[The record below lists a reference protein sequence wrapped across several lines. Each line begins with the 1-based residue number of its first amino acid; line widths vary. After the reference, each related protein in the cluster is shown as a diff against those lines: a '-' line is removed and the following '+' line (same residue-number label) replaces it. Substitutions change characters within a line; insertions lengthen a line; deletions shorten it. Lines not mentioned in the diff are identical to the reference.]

1 MKKLTLPIQ
10 FYLRVSKMKRFF
22 TAAVLLIGILMLASC
37 TNALDEDISTD
48 TSSNTSAN
56 QTTTQTESNNLM
68 TSITGEEIV
77 TTKAQTDIQEERY
90 DPINDIYIVG
100 TPLPYEQL
108 LNYEK
113 LEDLSRYCEYE
124 YRYDTWEKDFIVDFL
139 DSLDNNEQKELYFK
153 ASSIIRLMANTSTLK
168 ISDSLDKNN
177 YDKYIRCNKNGY
189 NSHFFE
195 TGYTFDSFFSVLC
208 EVFTEETAEKVIDH
222 YPGFYEYN
230 DELWVIWGAAGSD
243 LSVVRVEYE
252 LINQTDTELEF
263 KGIRFHNEA
272 DQDYDPDL
280 RDEYTRDYVDFKFV
294 LTENGWR
301 VEKFSN
307 LEDLDKE
314 IIY

>member
-1 MKKLTLPIQ
+1 
-10 FYLRVSKMKRFF
+10 MKRFF
-22 TAAVLLIGILMLASC
+22 TAAVLLISILLLASC

-48 TSSNTSAN
+48 TSSNTSVN
-56 QTTTQTESNNLM
+56 LTNTQTESDIS
-68 TSITGEEIV
+68 TISIAGEEIV
-77 TTKAQTDIQEERY
+77 TTEAQTDIQEERY

-113 LEDLSRYCEYE
+113 IEDLSRYCEYE
-124 YRYDTWEKDFIVDFL
+124 YRYETWDGNPIIDFL
-139 DSLDNNEQKELYFK
+139 DSLDNDEQKELYFK
-153 ASSIIRLMANTSTLK
+153 ASSIKRLMANTSTLK
-168 ISDSLDKNN
+168 ISDSLDRNN
-177 YDKYIRCNKNGY
+177 YDEYIRCNKNGY
-189 NSHFFE
+189 NNNFFE

-208 EVFTEETAEKVIDH
+208 EVFTEETAEKAIDH
-222 YPGFYEYN
+222 HPGFYEYN

-243 LSVVRVEYE
+243 LSVVWVEYE

-263 KGIRFHNEA
+263 KGIRFHSEA

-280 RDEYTRDYVDFKFV
+280 RDEYTRDYVDYKFV

-301 VEKFSN
+301 VEKFDN
-307 LEDLDKE
+307 LEDLDKK